1 MKRLGHSLIPS
12 SKLPSY
18 YWASQK
24 DNSGDYY
31 HLLPP
36 LPMCPD
42 SEWTSENLLGY
53 YFFSDFICS
62 SQFIGPCCLEPTLNT
77 LTCSKLEY
85 LDQPTSQVTSRSQH
99 MRLHSILI
107 RHQNNSCKVIYLHRN
122 FWKDS
127 RMIRNIL
134 EEEGKSENFSGD
146 RKESDCFLQVPKQ
159 SLANT
164 ALFQFSPFYY
174 SNG

>member
-31 HLLPP
+31 NLLPP

-42 SEWTSENLLGY
+42 FEQTSENFLGY

-62 SQFIGPCCLEPTLNT
+62 SQFIGPFCLEPTLNAP
-77 LTCSKLEY
+77 TCPKLSQLEY
-85 LDQPTSQVTSRSQH
+85 LDQSISQVTSRRQH
-99 MRLHSILI
+99 MIKHMT
-107 RHQNNSCKVIYLHRN
+107 RHQ
-122 FWKDS
+122 
-127 RMIRNIL
+127 
-134 EEEGKSENFSGD
+134 
-146 RKESDCFLQVPKQ
+146 
-159 SLANT
+159 T
-164 ALFQFSPFYY
+164 AQHF
-174 SNG
+174 